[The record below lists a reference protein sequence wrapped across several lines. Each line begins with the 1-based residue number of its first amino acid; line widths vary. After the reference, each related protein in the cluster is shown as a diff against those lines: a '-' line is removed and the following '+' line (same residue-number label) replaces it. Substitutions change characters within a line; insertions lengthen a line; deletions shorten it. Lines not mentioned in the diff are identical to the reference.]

1 MTTPAAPEICC
12 DLHMHST
19 ASDGTC
25 SPSELVA
32 EAMALGLQAVALT
45 DHDTF
50 GGVAAMEAEA
60 RANGL
65 RFIPG
70 IELSVE
76 LADGGGI
83 HMLGYCFTRGRDI
96 LERELERIIAGR
108 EARNRQIVTR
118 LCELGLELTYDEVL
132 AQAGGKIIGRPHFA
146 AVMVRRG
153 YVAEPREAFDKYLAK
168 GKAAYFDRERF
179 TAEQG
184 ISLIRECGGV
194 AVLAHPS
201 LLTLPAGQ
209 TLDDVIRHL
218 ADCGLGGIECYYSL
232 HTPEQTNTYLAFA
245 RRYGLVV
252 TGGSDYH
259 GGRKPDIR
267 MGCGKG
273 DLRVPLR
280 CADELEARAAQ
291 AA

>member
-1 MTTPAAPEICC
+1 MTTAASADPLC

-25 SPSELVA
+25 SPAELVA
-32 EAMALGLQAVALT
+32 EAVSAGLKAVALT

-50 GGVAAMEAEA
+50 AGVDAMEAAA
-60 RANGL
+60 RAAGI
-65 RFIPG
+65 RFLPG

-76 LADGGGI
+76 LPDGGGI
-83 HMLGYCFTRGRDI
+83 HMLGYCFTRGRGV
-96 LERELERIIAGR
+96 LERELERVTRGR
-108 EARNRQIVTR
+108 EERNRRIVAR
-118 LCELGLELTYDEVL
+118 LGELGLELTYEEVL

-153 YVAEPREAFDKYLAK
+153 YVAEPKEAFDKYLGK

-184 ISLIRECGGV
+184 IQFIRECGGV

-209 TLDDVIRHL
+209 TLDEVVRHL

-232 HTPEQTNTYLAFA
+232 HTAEQTATFLEYA

-267 MGCGKG
+267 MGWGRG

-280 CADELEARAAQ
+280 CADELEARAA